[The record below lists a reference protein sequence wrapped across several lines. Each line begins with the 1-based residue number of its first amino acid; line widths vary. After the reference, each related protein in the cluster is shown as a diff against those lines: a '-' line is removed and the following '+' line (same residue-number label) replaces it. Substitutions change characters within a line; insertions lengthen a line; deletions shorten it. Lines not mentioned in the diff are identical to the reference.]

1 MLELNKFD
9 ITEANDFWKQSASND
24 VFYLKELSYKEKKS
38 FLTYAIDSKGL
49 KNSNVIINISLLIKQ
64 FSNIDETI
72 FERKDIYFNSL
83 MELIDLK
90 IDMKQQ
96 LDDLREKLVKYYFGI
111 VKSIIVKNEEQSIH
125 LDNLYFHLMH
135 ILSINDISLM
145 MQKISEVEDIPFI
158 CNAKEIYKNII
169 NNSIML

>member
-1 MLELNKFD
+1 MCVNCFLLIKV
-9 ITEANDFWKQSASND
+9 I
-24 VFYLKELSYKEKKS
+24 SYKDKKD
-38 FLTYAIDSKGL
+38 FLVYAIGSKGL

-64 FSNIDETI
+64 GIDETL

-96 LDDLREKLVKYYFGI
+96 LDDLREKLVKYYFGV

-125 LDNLYFHLMH
+125 LDNLYYYLLH

-145 MQKISEVEDIPFI
+145 MQKINKVEDIPFI

-169 NNSIML
+169 NNSVEYND

>member
-1 MLELNKFD
+1 MIELNKFNMV
-9 ITEANDFWKQSASND
+9 EANDFWKQSSSND
-24 VFYLKELSYKEKKS
+24 VFYLKELSYKDKKD
-38 FLTYAIDSKGL
+38 FLVYAIGSKGL

-64 FSNIDETI
+64 GIDETL

-96 LDDLREKLVKYYFGI
+96 LDDLREKLVKYYFGV

-125 LDNLYFHLMH
+125 LDNLYYYLLH

-145 MQKISEVEDIPFI
+145 MQKINKVEDIPFI

-169 NNSIML
+169 NNSVEYND